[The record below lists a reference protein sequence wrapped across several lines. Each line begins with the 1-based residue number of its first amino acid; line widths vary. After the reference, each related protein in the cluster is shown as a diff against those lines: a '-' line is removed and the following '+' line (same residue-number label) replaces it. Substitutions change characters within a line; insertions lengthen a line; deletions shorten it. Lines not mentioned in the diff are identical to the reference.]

1 VIGTRA
7 GAAARPE
14 GDRIMAVSFNSLGG
28 TVGANTQN
36 ASRALEQRMN
46 NNFDSSNPDHMMDF
60 MRLSNQWSMAVNLES
75 SVVKMVADTLKGVI
89 QKIG

>member
-1 VIGTRA
+1 
-7 GAAARPE
+7 
-14 GDRIMAVSFNSLGG
+14 MAVSFNSLGG

-36 ASRALEQRMN
+36 AARALEQRMN
-46 NNFDSSNPDHMMDF
+46 NNFDSSNPDDMMAF
-60 MRLSNQWSMAVNLES
+60 MRLSNQWSLAVNLES